1 MTEQPT
7 PSPVMH
13 LYLDE
18 TGARH
23 PDRASVVPKHGCDWF
38 AIVRVFIDWMAEQFR
53 DRLSPTE

>member
-1 MTEQPT
+1 
-7 PSPVMH
+7 MH